1 MISVSRPYA
10 GAIAAG
16 GGSPIAAAARA
27 AHTVLFTKF
36 PSLQSNIDTCYT
48 ASMAGVVLTPADLTA
63 SDAVGNAAA
72 ENVLFSRDGDGS
84 FPSPASPFAGGLGP
98 GQWRPNPTTE
108 SMAAPWGGDVRPF
121 AIESVQRCQP
131 DDPPLMTS
139 AEYAEA
145 YNEVKSLGS
154 ATNSARTPGQSRMA
168 RIYSGG
174 IPGQFN
180 RLVRDLAAAYLAGNT
195 TANLGDRARLYALVN
210 TAIADAFICTWN
222 SKKKFGFWRPVHAI
236 QNGDQDGNL
245 LTEKD
250 ADLDTVTSF
259 QLRLTTPTTH
269 PERTASLA
277 PACACS
283 RCSSVVTGHLSRLR
297 SMQRPPPPACNRRR
311 ATAPS
316 FTSGFRTL

>member
-1 MISVSRPYA
+1 
-10 GAIAAG
+10 
-16 GGSPIAAAARA
+16 
-27 AHTVLFTKF
+27 
-36 PSLQSNIDTCYT
+36 
-48 ASMAGVVLTPADLTA
+48 MAGVVLTPADLTA

-72 ENVLFSRDGDGS
+72 HNVLDSRAGDGS
-84 FPSPASPFAGGLGP
+84 FPSPATPFAGGLGP
-98 GQWRPNPTTE
+98 GQWRPNPGTV

-154 ATNSARTPGQSRMA
+154 ATNSARTPEQSRVA

-195 TANLGDRARLYALVN
+195 TANLGDRARLFALVN

-222 SKKKFGFWRPVHAI
+222 SKKKFGFWRPIHAI

-250 ADLDTVTSF
+250 ATWTPYFLPITPNYPDYTSGANG
-259 QLRLTTPTTH
+259 LAG
-269 PERTASLA
+269 ASMRMLA
-277 PACACS
+277 LFFGS
-283 RCSSVVTGHLSRLR
+283 D
-297 SMQRPPPPACNRRR
+297 RPPQSFAIHAAPTATSLQPQAGDSPVIYERFSDVMKDVIKARIYLGIHFRFADTEARSQGRRV
-311 ATAPS
+311 AQHTFKNILQPLDS
-316 FTSGFRTL
+316 KNKNK

>member
-1 MISVSRPYA
+1 MHDAIQAYDQRFEPYA

-48 ASMAGVVLTPADLTA
+48 ASMAGVVLTPADSTA

-145 YNEVKSLGS
+145 NKRGEVAWLGDQFRADAGTEPNCSHLFRGDPWPIQPAGSRSRRRLPGGQYDSQTS
-154 ATNSARTPGQSRMA
+154 ATVPVCSPWLTPRSPMRSSAPGIPRRNSV
-168 RIYSGG
+168 SGG
-174 IPGQFN
+174 PFM
-180 RLVRDLAAAYLAGNT
+180 RSKMATR
-195 TANLGDRARLYALVN
+195 
-210 TAIADAFICTWN
+210 TAI
-222 SKKKFGFWRPVHAI
+222 S
-236 QNGDQDGNL
+236 
-245 LTEKD
+245 
-250 ADLDTVTSF
+250 
-259 QLRLTTPTTH
+259 
-269 PERTASLA
+269 
-277 PACACS
+277 
-283 RCSSVVTGHLSRLR
+283 
-297 SMQRPPPPACNRRR
+297 
-311 ATAPS
+311 
-316 FTSGFRTL
+316 